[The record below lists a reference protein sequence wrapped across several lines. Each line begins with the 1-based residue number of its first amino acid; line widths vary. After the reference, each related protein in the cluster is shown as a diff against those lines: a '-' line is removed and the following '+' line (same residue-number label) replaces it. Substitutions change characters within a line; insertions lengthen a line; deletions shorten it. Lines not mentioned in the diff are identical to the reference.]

1 MADTFS
7 LDDID
12 KIIETEDP
20 SFKNE
25 IADIKKQP
33 VVGTESIE
41 SLKVEPEDES
51 VKDDDEPASVR
62 EKIVRLILSPWVWL
76 RTFVRLRVIRLKNKI
91 FDFLQQLVQ
100 FFRHELPE
108 RIKYTWSQIKAFT
121 AWLKTEWKKFRALN
135 PAQRLAILF
144 MGLAS
149 FAALFFFDK
158 TFTGHWLPRYV
169 NDLPTSL
176 AEGASFIGEVKAKAD
191 VQDLF
196 QAFPKVEYYVLLH
209 KVIVNLKASE
219 SSGDNPMGAFEIFV
233 GADSQDT
240 AIEVKDREPE
250 IRDLVQRALE
260 TFTYDEAASLVGKER
275 MKEVIRDRINAILNQ
290 GRVFNIYFNTF
301 ILYSGN

>member
-7 LDDID
+7 LEDID

-51 VKDDDEPASVR
+51 VKDDDEPASAR
-62 EKIVRLILSPWVWL
+62 QKIIRLVLAPWYWL
-76 RTFVRLRVIRLKNKI
+76 RTFVRLRIIRLKNKF
-91 FDFLQQLVQ
+91 FDFLGQAKR

-108 RIKYTWSQIKAFT
+108 RLKYAWSQLKAFI
-121 AWLKTEWKKFRALN
+121 AWVSAEWNKFRALN
-135 PAQRLAILF
+135 QAQRLAILF
-144 MGLAS
+144 MVMAS

-176 AEGASFIGEVKAKAD
+176 AEGASLIGEVKSKSD

-196 QAFPKVEYYVLLH
+196 QAFPKVEDYVLLQ

-219 SSGDNPMGAFEIFV
+219 SSGNNPMGVFEIFV

-240 AIEVKDREPE
+240 AVEVKDREPE
-250 IRDLVQRALE
+250 IRDLIQRALE